1 MHLCNQNVLK
11 YKSDQILNT
20 MHTSMFMFPQAAVKA
35 VVASSRLGS
44 AGSHGNPDSNK
55 TDCSPSSVKEKTA
68 DDQPDTEQPQTQNE
82 VS

>member
-1 MHLCNQNVLK
+1 
-11 YKSDQILNT
+11 

-44 AGSHGNPDSNK
+44 AGSHGNPDGNK

-68 DDQPDTEQPQTQNE
+68 EDQPDTEQPQIHNE